1 MSCLRSFNHLALVS
15 LAWLGF
21 SGSASAA
28 IMSADDSEFG
38 VGSITKDTY
47 TGLEWLDVTESTNR
61 SYNYVSGQFGVGGA
75 FEGWRH
81 ANSTEVMNFLNSGGG
96 VGTYNG
102 DLGSHQNWVVNLVD
116 LWGSTAA
123 SHLNYQRVLAT
134 LSDNFSS
141 TNKVVTNIR
150 YSEDLTGNSRANV
163 FGNSISPGDSFPHFG
178 HALVRTSVVPVPATA
193 WLFGTGILGLIGF
206 SKRKAATLK
215 TA

>member
-1 MSCLRSFNHLALVS
+1 MSCLRSFNRFVLVS
-15 LAWLGF
+15 MALLGF

-28 IMSADDSEFG
+28 ILSADHSEFG
-38 VGSITKDTY
+38 VGSITKDTD
-47 TGLEWLDVTESTNR
+47 TGLEWLDVTKSTNR
-61 SYNYVSGQFGVGGA
+61 SYNYVSGQFDVGGE

-81 ANSTEVMNFLNSGGG
+81 ATSTEVMNFFDSGGAAG
-96 VGTYNG
+96 AYNG

-134 LSDNFSS
+134 LSDDFSS

-150 YSEDLTGNSRANV
+150 YSEDLIGNSYADV
-163 FGNSISPGDSFPHFG
+163 FGVSILSGESYSHFG
-178 HALVRTSVVPVPATA
+178 HALVRTSVVPVPAAA

-206 SKRKAATLK
+206 SKRRKVA
-215 TA
+215 